1 MSATQKTLPHPP
13 LKDRILRAKEYRT
26 MLGVSATT
34 FWRMEQRGELAP
46 RRQITKGVY
55 GYLESEA
62 LAFIRS
68 DRPQPTPACE

>member
-1 MSATQKTLPHPP
+1 MNEATLPPTPKSPP
-13 LKDRILRAKEYRT
+13 PLSLKDRILRSKEYRA

-62 LAFIRS
+62 LERIKA
-68 DRPQPTPACE
+68 A